1 MMKFY
6 EEENGK
12 QISFWKFLEI
22 TKLTSGLN
30 PTHSFELLKSHRL
43 KQYEDKLVAST
54 DKRLLNEL
62 ETTLFDISMLY
73 SEWLNNEMKVV
84 EQWLSDKYPNGQ
96 KKKPLLSEEK
106 IEIVKYK
113 TFISNEIE
121 VNEKQINP
129 TENKSKQDQPKTLSE
144 LITHEK
150 SDEIVEAVKVQYK
163 NIKGVGLKLL
173 YLAMLDLHLIPNNE
187 AQFHTL
193 CKIEFDWNINTL
205 QSMSKV
211 KGLTN
216 LHIEEKNKNV
226 KILNEI
232 IEKLN
237 KA

>member
-6 EEENGK
+6 EEENEK

-84 EQWLSDKYPNGQ
+84 EQWLSDKHPNGD
-96 KKKPLLSEEK
+96 KKKPLSFEEK

-150 SDEIVEAVKVQYK
+150 SDEIVEAIKIQYK
-163 NIKGVGLKLL
+163 NIKGKRLKLL
-173 YLAMLDLHLIPNNE
+173 LLVFQNLELLPDRI
-187 AQFHTL
+187 AQKFHTL
-193 CKIEFDWNINTL
+193 CKIKFDWNIGHYSAMNDYDF
-205 QSMSKV
+205 
-211 KGLTN
+211 N
-216 LHIEEKNKNV
+216 EKIDGKELEKM
-226 KILNEI
+226 KIF
-232 IEKLN
+232 IEKIIN
-237 KA
+237 NQN